1 MGRSER
7 SQCVQWQWQLLA
19 WCSVPRL
26 RSQLNRS
33 CRTSL
38 ACRIRRPSPAPA
50 IVLNIGYQHLW
61 TCLLRGPQR
70 STSTSDSNGTLLKA
84 RLPWPTPPGSRLDT
98 TRSCW
103 RPTITTSKRSLGV
116 KTTQRAMAQNTP
128 KFASDRKQLILV
140 RWLTLS
146 QLRIRRH
153 LTRPM
158 VSLCSGTIRQ
168 RHLRESWLVSL
179 QSRGILF
186 SRVRP
191 SSKAKRFTTALLRQ
205 RRSLVGA
212 LGWAPRLLVPK

>member
-38 ACRIRRPSPAPA
+38 ACRIRRPSLAPA

-70 STSTSDSNGTLLKA
+70 STSTSDSNGTLSKA

-116 KTTQRAMAQNTP
+116 KTMQRA
-128 KFASDRKQLILV
+128 SDCIRPHQAVLLRPRARSSSSPIRAALALV
-140 RWLTLS
+140 RCSLS
-146 QLRIRRH
+146 LHFILQLEQIRK
-153 LTRPM
+153 P
-158 VSLCSGTIRQ
+158 C
-168 RHLRESWLVSL
+168 EC
-179 QSRGILF
+179 ILDSF
-186 SRVRP
+186 QWELP
-191 SSKAKRFTTALLRQ
+191 LL
-205 RRSLVGA
+205 L
-212 LGWAPRLLVPK
+212 K